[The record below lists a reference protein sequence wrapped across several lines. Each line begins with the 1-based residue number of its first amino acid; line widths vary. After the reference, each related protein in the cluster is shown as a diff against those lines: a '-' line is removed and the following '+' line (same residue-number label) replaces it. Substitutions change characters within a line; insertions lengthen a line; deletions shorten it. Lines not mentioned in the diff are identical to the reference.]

1 MSLTTPETLK
11 LSRAADVDI
20 AARAI
25 AQGAIVGHA
34 FGNFYV
40 ITTRPDAHIVR
51 QVNLM
56 KGRPADQVGSVT
68 TTREFIPTLFDWD
81 KLPDGLSRATTQ
93 QLIDKLFGLGP
104 FGFRGPARDDIPDH
118 LAAFDGP
125 YRTTQV

>member
-1 MSLTTPETLK
+1 MGSGKRGVTMSLTTLETVK
-11 LSRAADVDI
+11 LSRAADLDI
-20 AARAI
+20 AARPFVL
-25 AQGAIVGHA
+25 GAVLGDA

-40 ITTRPDAHIVR
+40 ITARPDAHIGR

-81 KLPDGLSRATTQ
+81 NLPDGLSRATTQ

-104 FGFRGPARDDIPDH
+104 FGFRGPARDDIPD
-118 LAAFDGP
+118 
-125 YRTTQV
+125 